1 MDGHEEYLEMF
12 KKEEKFYSLDNS
24 KDKVKEIIKSN
35 YNR

>member
-1 MDGHEEYLEMF
+1 MDEHEEYADMF

-24 KDKVKEIIKSN
+24 TNKVKEIIKSN